1 MDTGCGGYLGFQ
13 HDVTARM
20 VAEQL
25 LVHLSTHDSSS
36 HVSGVPSEAAQRL
49 RSALRSDD
57 LLARRYFVK
66 TSFSAAISSVVEP
79 GTKDPSR
86 SSICSM

>member
-1 MDTGCGGYLGFQ
+1 MDTGCGSYLGLRR
-13 HDVTARM
+13 DVTARM

-25 LVHLSTHDSSS
+25 LLTCPPMT
-36 HVSGVPSEAAQRL
+36 PSARERGAQGG